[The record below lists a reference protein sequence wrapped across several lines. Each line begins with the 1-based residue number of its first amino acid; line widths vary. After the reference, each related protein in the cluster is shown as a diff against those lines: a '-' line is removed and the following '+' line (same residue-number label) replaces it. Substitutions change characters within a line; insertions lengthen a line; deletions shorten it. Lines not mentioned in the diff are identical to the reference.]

1 MGHILSSS
9 IFCHYNRIPE
19 TKFLLN
25 LYLFKQERYLGCDSG
40 QMFKAGTSRKGSRAA
55 PQPRKW
61 GCAAGT
67 HVRMRSWFTQDRA

>member
-9 IFCHYNRIPE
+9 IFCHYNRIPG

-40 QMFKAGTSRKGSRAA
+40 GFKAGTSRKGSRAV
-55 PQPRKW
+55 PQPGKW
-61 GCAAGT
+61 DRVAGT
-67 HVRMRSWFTQDRA
+67 HVRMGSWFTQDRA